1 MTARTAR
8 NEPGSGGT
16 GGRASEASSE
26 QLRAQREQREP
37 GEARDAVRVL
47 RGNPAAEEIAALVA
61 VLSAVGGG
69 EEAGLPRARSAWSD
83 PAWRLVGPQA
93 RRGGWRGSSLPR

>member
-1 MTARTAR
+1 M
-8 NEPGSGGT
+8 
-16 GGRASEASSE
+16 
-26 QLRAQREQREP
+26 RAQREQREP